1 MRRSTMAALAA
12 VLVGLAAPAAAQ
24 DADERPWAKGVS
36 PDEQRTALAL
46 FRDGNAALK
55 EGLFPEAATRYR
67 EALKHWDHPAIHYNL
82 VLALRGLDQPLE
94 LRQHLMK
101 AIRYGAE
108 PLDAAK
114 FETAKLIQDTVEKQL
129 ARVEVRCDE
138 PGAQVVM
145 DGRPLFTAPGKY
157 EEFVRPG
164 PHTIVATKQGYLTNQ
179 LSRALPAGELTAL
192 NLKLFK
198 AEDLTKYKRRW
209 SQAVPW
215 GVIAAGAVVGL
226 AGGGLH
232 YGAVKSFDDFDQKV
246 RDAGGSKPTD
256 ELNSLRSQGN
266 TMQGVAMGCYGV
278 GGAALVTGAVLV
290 YLNRL
295 IPYQDT
301 TGAAPDKADPKAPK
315 AAPGQPAAPA
325 APKPAPK
332 DKDPGWSVAPLLAP
346 DGAGLS
352 ATFRF

>member
-1 MRRSTMAALAA
+1 MTRSTLPALLA
-12 VLVGLAAPAAAQ
+12 VILGLAAGTARAQ

-36 PDEQRTALAL
+36 PDDQRTALAL

-55 EGLFPEAATRYR
+55 EGLFPEAATKYR
-67 EALKHWDHPAIHYNL
+67 DALTRWDHPAIHYNL
-82 VLALRGLDQPLE
+82 VLALRSLDQPLE
-94 LRQHLMK
+94 LRAHLMK
-101 AIRYGAE
+101 AISYGAE

-114 FETAKLIQDTVEKQL
+114 FATAKLIQETVEKQL
-129 ARVEVRCDE
+129 ARIEVKCDE

-164 PHTIVATKQGYLTNQ
+164 PHSIVATKQGYLTNQ
-179 LSRALPAGELTAL
+179 MSRALPAGELTAL
-192 NLKLFK
+192 DLKLFK

-215 GVIAAGAVVGL
+215 GVVAAGAVVGL
-226 AGGGLH
+226 AGAGLH
-232 YGAVKSFDDFDQKV
+232 YGAAKSFDDFDQKV
-246 RDAGGSKPTD
+246 LASNGSAATN
-256 ELNSLRSQGN
+256 ELTSLRSQGN
-266 TMQGVAMGCYGV
+266 TLQGVAIGCYAV
-278 GGAALVTGAVLV
+278 GGAALVTGVVLV

-301 TGAAPDKADPKAPK
+301 TPGTAPDKKD
-315 AAPGQPAAPA
+315 APA
-325 APKPAPK
+325 KTPGAPAPQEKPA
-332 DKDPGWSVAPLLAP
+332 DKDPTWGLVPLLGP
-346 DGAGLS
+346 DGAGVS